1 MHLVF
6 SVYNYGTCVGCF
18 LALWVSFL
26 SSHLQFL
33 WYFECVAF
41 EWVFKPWYIDLLASP
56 QRKKKEKKRMA
67 SNSNFHCVGKLLLLT
82 EQWLNILMT
91 TTKKSNKRS
100 VTDINGCRY
109 ISIFL
114 CVVIAS
120 IPISFV
126 MKTMHNNQNTKNWFS
141 S

>member
-1 MHLVF
+1 
-6 SVYNYGTCVGCF
+6 
-18 LALWVSFL
+18 
-26 SSHLQFL
+26 
-33 WYFECVAF
+33 
-41 EWVFKPWYIDLLASP
+41 
-56 QRKKKEKKRMA
+56 MA

-126 MKTMHNNQNTKNWFS
+126 MKTMHNNQNTKN
-141 S
+141 